1 MMTKNLLFLDKW
13 QKCGPTGE
21 NLGFKESVTKLPPQK
36 ATSESHLRKPPPV
49 WVLSARTPLIPFV
62 VRGFVDSGVGA
73 AVIFSLDKFRI
84 EARNS
89 PRISTALWDRVRFR
103 GSTASGGNSATP
115 SNTRRPP

>member
-62 VRGFVDSGVGA
+62 VRGFVDS
-73 AVIFSLDKFRI
+73 
-84 EARNS
+84 
-89 PRISTALWDRVRFR
+89 TALWDRVRFR
-103 GSTASGGNSATP
+103 GSTASGGNSAIP
-115 SNTRRPP
+115 SNRRRRS

>member
-1 MMTKNLLFLDKW
+1 MAKVRPNRRK
-13 QKCGPTGE
+13 
-21 NLGFKESVTKLPPQK
+21 LGFQGVRNKTS
-36 ATSESHLRKPPPV
+36 TSERHLRKPPPV

-84 EARNS
+84 EAKNS

-103 GSTASGGNSATP
+103 GSTASGGNSAIP
-115 SNTRRPP
+115 SNRRRRS